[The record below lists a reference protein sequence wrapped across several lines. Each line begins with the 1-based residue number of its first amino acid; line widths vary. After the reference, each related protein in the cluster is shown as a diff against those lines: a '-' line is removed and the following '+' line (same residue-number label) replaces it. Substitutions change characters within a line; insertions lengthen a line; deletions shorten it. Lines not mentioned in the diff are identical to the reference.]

1 MARQGHR
8 VWAARL
14 IGCFIAIA
22 VLATV
27 SARILWHR
35 FANEAE
41 AAAKTTGE
49 RNEHNW
55 KSSTE
60 SGVESPAH
68 PLDPLLDFARA
79 ALRNHFQK
87 HQDYTAILIKRERV
101 GGKLVAETK
110 MALKLK
116 YGKRKG
122 AEILERPVSVYLKTL
137 EPKSQAG
144 REVIWVQG
152 RNDNKLTVHEA
163 GLLGLITVDLLP
175 ESRLAMAGNRYPIT
189 EIGIEKLLGKLIE
202 KGERDRLLGPAT
214 IRTTEKVAFDGKTCR
229 LIEVIHESP
238 TAVINGKT
246 VEFEYYLA
254 QIYIDYE
261 RLLPLKYVSFSW
273 PKAPGDAPE
282 LIEEYT
288 YQDVSLNVGL
298 SESDFDPKNPDYGF

>member
-1 MARQGHR
+1 MARQGYR

-14 IGCFIAIA
+14 IGCIIALA

-27 SARILWHR
+27 SARVLWHR
-35 FANEAE
+35 FANEAA
-41 AAAKTTGE
+41 AAAKSTGAHI
-49 RNEHNW
+49 EHNS
-55 KSSTE
+55 KSAAE
-60 SGVESPAH
+60 NGVESPAH

-101 GGKLVAETK
+101 DGKLVPETK

-116 YGKRKG
+116 YGKPKEAG
-122 AEILERPVSVYLKTL
+122 ILERPVSVYLKTL

-152 RNDNKLTVHEA
+152 RNDNKLTAHEA
-163 GLLGLITVDLLP
+163 GFLGLITVDLMP
-175 ESRLAMAGNRYPIT
+175 ESRLAMAGSRYPIT

-202 KGERDRLLGPAT
+202 KGERDRLLGLVT
-214 IRTTEKVAFDGKTCR
+214 TRTTEKVAFGGKTCR
-229 LIEVIHESP
+229 LMEVIHESP
-238 TAVINGKT
+238 TTVIDGKT
-246 VEFEYYLA
+246 VEFEYYLV

-261 RLLPLKYVSFSW
+261 RLLPLKYASFSW
-273 PKAPGDAPE
+273 PKAQGGAPE
-282 LIEEYT
+282 LLEEYT